1 MRPLYEINAD
11 LEALLDSI
19 DPETGEIDGDAL
31 TALTMERTEKLEGM
45 ALKLKNLTAEIEMIR
60 AEESALAERR
70 KTIERSRDSLK
81 AFLMKS
87 LDGEK
92 LETPKVAISYRTSKA
107 VEIDDDLFWATADIR
122 FLRQK
127 AEINREEIKRALV
140 AGENIP
146 GAALVERVNLNIK

>member
-60 AEESALAERR
+60 AEERALAERR

-146 GAALVERVNLNIK
+146 GAALVERVNLSIK

>member
-60 AEESALAERR
+60 AEETALAERR

-107 VEIDDDLFWATADIR
+107 VEIDDDLFWATADFR

-127 AEINREEIKRALV
+127 TEINREEIKRALV

-146 GAALVERVNLNIK
+146 GASLVERVNLNIK

>member
-31 TALTMERTEKLEGM
+31 TALTMERTDKLEGM

-60 AEESALAERR
+60 AEENALAERR
-70 KTIERSRDSLK
+70 KTIERSRDGLK
-81 AFLMKS
+81 AYLMKS

-107 VEIDDDLFWATADIR
+107 VEIDDDLFWATADYR

-146 GAALVERVNLNIK
+146 GASLVERVNLSIK